1 MSLRE
6 TQRGK
11 EGTGKQKET
20 KDDRDCGHEA
30 GRGREKRGDG
40 DSNVERRGERHTN
53 ANGRIEM

>member
-11 EGTGKQKET
+11 EGTGKQKER

-30 GRGREKRGDG
+30 GRGREKRW
-40 DSNVERRGERHTN
+40 
-53 ANGRIEM
+53 